1 MYVATE
7 SWLDDDGDWIEAGK
21 TVVSSRADC
30 YPHVPVAVQE
40 IHLDGLR
47 PISHRLAGRRWNAV
61 GDVTHLLGAEVTI
74 SNDHGRH
81 RRRAAVTVGRPY
93 WQLPQ
98 REPWRLS

>member
-30 YPHVPVAVQE
+30 YRMFPSRFKRFTWTDFGRSAIDSP
-40 IHLDGLR
+40 DGME
-47 PISHRLAGRRWNAV
+47 RR
-61 GDVTHLLGAEVTI
+61 GDVTHFLGAEVTI
-74 SNDHGRH
+74 SNDHGRY

-93 WQLPQ
+93 WQLCEP
-98 REPWRLS
+98 EPWRLRR